1 MVQSVVIRAYQYQVE
16 QLGGTAV
23 LPVPDM
29 VCVQTAGGTTTRNRT
44 RGMAVLQRAAKPPV
58 DLAGRSAGADDLAV
72 TFEPDFTGRITGQV
86 SAFGLREQRPQM
98 QRRGAL
104 LNVDVHHHSGVMP
117 VRPAGHLGV
126 PPGLHQAHERLDS
139 ARQRRRDI

>member
-1 MVQSVVIRAYQYQVE
+1 MVQPVVIGAYQYQVE

-29 VCVQTAGGTTTRNRT
+29 VCVQTAGGTATRNRT

-72 TFEPDFTGRITGQV
+72 TFEPDLTSGITGQV
-86 SAFGLREQRPQM
+86 LAFGVREQRTQM

-104 LNVDVHHHSGVMP
+104 LDVDVHHHSGVMP
-117 VRPAGHLGV
+117 VRPAGRLGV
-126 PPGLHQAHERLDS
+126 PARPPPGA
-139 ARQRRRDI
+139 